1 MSGQINIVS
10 TPIGNLKDITLRAIE
25 TLKSVDLIL
34 AEDTRIAKKLLNHF
48 SINNRLESFNEK
60 NEALKNENLIKK
72 IKEGK
77 NIAIISDAGTPLIN
91 DPGFKLIRSARKEN
105 IKVTPI
111 PGCTAVI
118 AGLSASGI
126 STDKFTFLG
135 FLPRTKIKRRK
146 NLSQLL
152 HKQET
157 LIFFESV
164 HRIESTIIDMKELF
178 GIERKAVLCKEITK
192 IYESF
197 IGSNFMEIADYIK
210 EHQDKLKG
218 EFTIII
224 EGNREPTI
232 DLQKIDNIL
241 DILQSEISSK
251 DAVKICSIITG
262 YTKSIIYKRLLER
275 KQ

>member
-34 AEDTRIAKKLLNHF
+34 AEDTRVAKKLLNHF
-48 SINNRLESFNEK
+48 SINNRLESFNDK
-60 NEALKNENLIKK
+60 NESVKKENLIKK

-91 DPGFKLIRSARKEN
+91 DPGFKLIRFARKEN

-178 GIERKAVLCKEITK
+178 GTERKAVLCKEITK
-192 IYESF
+192 IHESF
-197 IGSNFMEIADYIK
+197 IGNNFLDITDYIK

-224 EGNREPTI
+224 EGNREKTI
-232 DLQKIDNIL
+232 DLKKIDNIL

>member
-48 SINNRLESFNEK
+48 SINNTLESFNDK
-60 NEALKNENLIKK
+60 NEDLKNENLIKDL
-72 IKEGK
+72 KEGK
-77 NIAIISDAGTPLIN
+77 NIAIISDAGTPLIS
-91 DPGFKLIRSARKEN
+91 DPGFKLIRSAREEN

-146 NLSQLL
+146 NLRQLV

-164 HRIESTIIDMKELF
+164 HRIGSTIEDMKDLF
-178 GIERKAVLCKEITK
+178 GQERKAVLCKEITK

-197 IGSNFMEIADYIK
+197 IGNNFMEITDYIK

-218 EFTIII
+218 EFTIIV
-224 EGNREPTI
+224 EGNRELSI
-232 DLQKIDNIL
+232 DLQKIDKIL
-241 DILQSEISSK
+241 DILQSQISSK
-251 DAVKICSIITG
+251 DAIKICSIITG
-262 YTKSIIYKRLLER
+262 YKKSTIYKRLLER

>member
-48 SINNRLESFNEK
+48 SINNTLESFNDK
-60 NEALKNENLIKK
+60 NEDLKNENLIKDL
-72 IKEGK
+72 KEGK
-77 NIAIISDAGTPLIN
+77 NIAIISDAGTPLIS
-91 DPGFKLIRSARKEN
+91 DPGFKLIRSAREEN

-111 PGCTAVI
+111 PGCTALI

-126 STDKFTFLG
+126 SSDKFTFLG

-146 NLSQLL
+146 NLRHLI

-164 HRIESTIIDMKELF
+164 HRMRSTIADMKELF
-178 GIERKAVLCKEITK
+178 GQERKAVLCKEITK

-197 IGSNFMEIADYIK
+197 IGNNFMEITDYIK

-218 EFTIII
+218 EFTIIV
-224 EGNREPTI
+224 EGNRELSI
-232 DLQKIDNIL
+232 DLQKIDKIL
-241 DILQSEISSK
+241 DILQSQISSK
-251 DAVKICSIITG
+251 DAIKICSIITG
-262 YTKSIIYKRLLER
+262 YKKSTIYKRLLER

>member
-48 SINNRLESFNEK
+48 SINNRLESFNDK
-60 NEALKNENLIKK
+60 NESVKKENLIKK

-91 DPGFKLIRSARKEN
+91 DPGFKLIRFARKEN

-146 NLSQLL
+146 NLSQLV

-178 GIERKAVLCKEITK
+178 GTERKAVLCKEITK
-192 IYESF
+192 IHESF
-197 IGSNFMEIADYIK
+197 IGNNFLDISGYIK

-224 EGNREPTI
+224 EGNREKTI
-232 DLQKIDNIL
+232 DLKKIDNIL

>member
-48 SINNRLESFNEK
+48 SINNTLESFNDK
-60 NEALKNENLIKK
+60 NEDLKNENLIKDL
-72 IKEGK
+72 KEGK
-77 NIAIISDAGTPLIN
+77 NIAIISDAGTPLIS
-91 DPGFKLIRSARKEN
+91 DPGFKLIRSAREEN
-105 IKVTPI
+105 IKVTPV
-111 PGCTAVI
+111 PGCTALI

-126 STDKFTFLG
+126 SSDKFTFLG

-146 NLSQLL
+146 NLRQLL

-164 HRIESTIIDMKELF
+164 HRIGSTIEDMKDLF
-178 GIERKAVLCKEITK
+178 GQERKAVLCKEITK

-197 IGSNFMEIADYIK
+197 IGNNFMEITDYIK

-218 EFTIII
+218 EFTIIV
-224 EGNREPTI
+224 EGNRELSI
-232 DLQKIDNIL
+232 DLQKIDKIL
-241 DILQSEISSK
+241 DILQSQISSK
-251 DAVKICSIITG
+251 DAIKICSIITG
-262 YTKSIIYKRLLER
+262 YKKSTIYKRLLER

>member
-48 SINNRLESFNEK
+48 SINNRLESFNDK
-60 NEALKNENLIKK
+60 NEDVKNENLIKK

-91 DPGFKLIRSARKEN
+91 DPGFKLIRFARKEN

-146 NLSQLL
+146 NLSQLV

-178 GIERKAVLCKEITK
+178 GTERKAVLCKEITK
-192 IYESF
+192 IHESF
-197 IGSNFMEIADYIK
+197 IGNNFLEITDYIK

-224 EGNREPTI
+224 EGNREKTI
-232 DLQKIDNIL
+232 DLKKIDNIL

>member
-48 SINNRLESFNEK
+48 SINNTLESFNDK
-60 NEALKNENLIKK
+60 NEDLKNENLIKDL
-72 IKEGK
+72 KEGK
-77 NIAIISDAGTPLIN
+77 NIAIISDAGTPLIS
-91 DPGFKLIRSARKEN
+91 DPGFKLIRSAREEN

-111 PGCTAVI
+111 PGCTALI

-126 STDKFTFLG
+126 SSDKFTFLG

-146 NLSQLL
+146 NLRQLV

-164 HRIESTIIDMKELF
+164 HRIVSTIADMKELF
-178 GIERKAVLCKEITK
+178 GQERKAVLCKEITK

-197 IGSNFMEIADYIK
+197 IGNNFMEITDYIK

-218 EFTIII
+218 EFTIIV
-224 EGNREPTI
+224 EGNRELSI
-232 DLQKIDNIL
+232 DLQKIDKIL
-241 DILQSEISSK
+241 DILQSQISSK
-251 DAVKICSIITG
+251 DAIKICSIITG
-262 YTKSIIYKRLLER
+262 YKKSTIYKRLLER

>member
-25 TLKSVDLIL
+25 TLESVDLIL
-34 AEDTRIAKKLLNHF
+34 AEDTRTAKKLLNHF
-48 SINNRLESFNEK
+48 SINNTLESFNDK
-60 NEALKNENLIKK
+60 NEDLKNENLIKDL
-72 IKEGK
+72 KEGK
-77 NIAIISDAGTPLIN
+77 NIAIISDAGTPLIS
-91 DPGFKLIRSARKEN
+91 DPGFKLIRFAREEN
-105 IKVTPI
+105 IKVTPV
-111 PGCTAVI
+111 PGCTALI

-126 STDKFTFLG
+126 SSDKFTFLG

-146 NLSQLL
+146 NLRQLV

-164 HRIESTIIDMKELF
+164 HRIGSTIEDMKDLF
-178 GIERKAVLCKEITK
+178 GQDRKAVLCKEITK

-197 IGSNFMEIADYIK
+197 IGNNFMEITDYIK

-218 EFTIII
+218 EFTIIV
-224 EGNREPTI
+224 EGNRELSI
-232 DLQKIDNIL
+232 DLQKIDKIL
-241 DILQSEISSK
+241 DILQSQISSK
-251 DAVKICSIITG
+251 DAIKICSIITG
-262 YTKSIIYKRLLER
+262 YKKSTIYKRLLER

>member
-1 MSGQINIVS
+1 MSGQISIVS

-48 SINNRLESFNEK
+48 SINNRLESFNDK
-60 NEALKNENLIKK
+60 NESVKKENLIKK

-77 NIAIISDAGTPLIN
+77 NIAIISDAGTPLIS
-91 DPGFKLIRSARKEN
+91 DPGFKLIRSAREEN

-111 PGCTAVI
+111 PGCTALI

-126 STDKFTFLG
+126 SSDKFTFLG

-146 NLSQLL
+146 NLRQLV

-178 GIERKAVLCKEITK
+178 GTERKAVLCKEITK
-192 IYESF
+192 IHESF
-197 IGSNFMEIADYIK
+197 IGNNFLDITDYIK

-224 EGNREPTI
+224 EGNREKTI
-232 DLQKIDNIL
+232 DLKKIDNIL

>member
-1 MSGQINIVS
+1 MSGQISIVS

-34 AEDTRIAKKLLNHF
+34 AEDTRVAKKLLNHF
-48 SINNRLESFNEK
+48 SINNRLESFNDK
-60 NEALKNENLIKK
+60 NESVKKENVIKK

-91 DPGFKLIRSARKEN
+91 DPGFKLIRFARKEN

-146 NLSQLL
+146 NLRQLV

-178 GIERKAVLCKEITK
+178 GTERKAVLCKEITK
-192 IYESF
+192 IHESF
-197 IGSNFMEIADYIK
+197 IGNNFLDITGYIK

-218 EFTIII
+218 EFTIIV
-224 EGNREPTI
+224 EGNRELSI
-232 DLQKIDNIL
+232 DLQKIDKIL
-241 DILQSEISSK
+241 DILQSQISSK
-251 DAVKICSIITG
+251 DAIKICSIITG
-262 YTKSIIYKRLLER
+262 YKKSTIYKRLLER

>member
-48 SINNRLESFNEK
+48 SINNTLESFNDK
-60 NEALKNENLIKK
+60 NEDLKNENLIKDL
-72 IKEGK
+72 KEGK
-77 NIAIISDAGTPLIN
+77 NIAIISDAGTPLIS
-91 DPGFKLIRSARKEN
+91 DPGFKLIRSAREEN

-111 PGCTAVI
+111 PGCTALI

-126 STDKFTFLG
+126 SSDKFTFLG

-146 NLSQLL
+146 NLRQLV

-178 GIERKAVLCKEITK
+178 GTERKAVLCKEITK
-192 IYESF
+192 IHESF
-197 IGSNFMEIADYIK
+197 IGNNFLDITDYIK
-210 EHQDKLKG
+210 EHQEKLKG
-218 EFTIII
+218 EFTIIV
-224 EGNREPTI
+224 EGNRELSI
-232 DLQKIDNIL
+232 DLQKIDKIL
-241 DILQSEISSK
+241 DILQSQISSK
-251 DAVKICSIITG
+251 DAIKICSIITG
-262 YTKSIIYKRLLER
+262 YKKSTIYKRLLER

>member
-48 SINNRLESFNEK
+48 SINNTLESFNDK
-60 NEALKNENLIKK
+60 NEDLKNENLIKDL
-72 IKEGK
+72 KEGK
-77 NIAIISDAGTPLIN
+77 NIAIISDAGTPLIS
-91 DPGFKLIRSARKEN
+91 DPGFKLIRSAREEN
-105 IKVTPI
+105 IKVTPV
-111 PGCTAVI
+111 PGCTALI

-126 STDKFTFLG
+126 SSDKFTFLG

-146 NLSQLL
+146 NLRQLA

-164 HRIESTIIDMKELF
+164 HRIGSTIADMKELF
-178 GIERKAVLCKEITK
+178 GQERKAVLCKEITK

-197 IGSNFMEIADYIK
+197 IGNNFMEITDYIK
-210 EHQDKLKG
+210 KHQDKLKG
-218 EFTIII
+218 EFTIIV
-224 EGNREPTI
+224 EGNRELSI
-232 DLQKIDNIL
+232 DLQKIDKIL
-241 DILQSEISSK
+241 DILQSQISSK
-251 DAVKICSIITG
+251 DAIKICSIITG
-262 YTKSIIYKRLLER
+262 
-275 KQ
+275 

>member
-48 SINNRLESFNEK
+48 SINNTLESFNDK
-60 NEALKNENLIKK
+60 NEDLKNENLIKDL
-72 IKEGK
+72 KEGK
-77 NIAIISDAGTPLIN
+77 NIAIISDAGTPLIS
-91 DPGFKLIRSARKEN
+91 DPGFKLIRSAREEN
-105 IKVTPI
+105 IKVTPV
-111 PGCTAVI
+111 PGCTALI

-126 STDKFTFLG
+126 SSDKFTFLG

-146 NLSQLL
+146 NLRQLV

-164 HRIESTIIDMKELF
+164 HRIGSTIADMKDLF
-178 GIERKAVLCKEITK
+178 GQERKAVLCKEITK
-192 IYESF
+192 IHESF
-197 IGSNFMEIADYIK
+197 IGNNFLDITDYIK

-224 EGNREPTI
+224 EGNKEKTI
-232 DLQKIDNIL
+232 DLKKIDNIL

-251 DAVKICSIITG
+251 DAIKICSIITG
-262 YTKSIIYKRLLER
+262 YKKSTIYKRLLER

>member
-48 SINNRLESFNEK
+48 SINNRLESFNDK
-60 NEALKNENLIKK
+60 NESVKNENLIKK

-77 NIAIISDAGTPLIN
+77 NIAIISDAGTPLIS
-91 DPGFKLIRSARKEN
+91 DPGFKLIRSAREEN
-105 IKVTPI
+105 IKVTPV
-111 PGCTAVI
+111 PGCTALI

-126 STDKFTFLG
+126 SSDKFTFLG

-146 NLSQLL
+146 NLRQLV

-164 HRIESTIIDMKELF
+164 HRIESTIADMKELF
-178 GIERKAVLCKEITK
+178 GQERKAVLCKEITK

-197 IGSNFMEIADYIK
+197 IGNNFMEITDYIK

-218 EFTIII
+218 EFTIIV
-224 EGNREPTI
+224 EGNRELSI
-232 DLQKIDNIL
+232 DLQKIDKIL
-241 DILQSEISSK
+241 DILQSQISSK
-251 DAVKICSIITG
+251 DAIKICSIITG
-262 YTKSIIYKRLLER
+262 YKKSTIYKRLLER

>member
-48 SINNRLESFNEK
+48 SINNTLESFNDK
-60 NEALKNENLIKK
+60 NEDLKNENLIKDL
-72 IKEGK
+72 KEGK
-77 NIAIISDAGTPLIN
+77 NIAIISDAGTPLIS
-91 DPGFKLIRSARKEN
+91 DPGFKLIRSAREEN
-105 IKVTPI
+105 IKVTPV
-111 PGCTAVI
+111 PGCTALI

-126 STDKFTFLG
+126 SSDKFTFLG

-146 NLSQLL
+146 NLRQLV

-164 HRIESTIIDMKELF
+164 HRIGSTIADMKELF
-178 GIERKAVLCKEITK
+178 GQERKAVLCKEITK

-197 IGSNFMEIADYIK
+197 IGNNFKEITDYIK

-218 EFTIII
+218 EFTIIV
-224 EGNREPTI
+224 EGNRELSI
-232 DLQKIDNIL
+232 DLQKIDKIL
-241 DILQSEISSK
+241 DILQSQISSK
-251 DAVKICSIITG
+251 DAIKICSIITG
-262 YTKSIIYKRLLER
+262 YKKSTIYKRLLER

>member
-1 MSGQINIVS
+1 MSGQISIVS
-10 TPIGNLKDITLRAIE
+10 TPIGNLRDITLRAIE

-48 SINNRLESFNEK
+48 SINNTLESFNDK
-60 NEALKNENLIKK
+60 NEDLKSENLIKNL
-72 IKEGK
+72 KEGK
-77 NIAIISDAGTPLIN
+77 NIAIISDAGTPLIS
-91 DPGFKLIRSARKEN
+91 DPGFKLIRSAREEN

-126 STDKFTFLG
+126 RSDKFTFLG

-146 NLSQLL
+146 NLRQVV

-164 HRIESTIIDMKELF
+164 HRIESTITDMKELF

-197 IGSNFMEIADYIK
+197 IGNNFMEITDYIK
-210 EHQDKLKG
+210 ENQEKLKG
-218 EFTIII
+218 EFTIIV
-224 EGNREPTI
+224 EGNRELTTDI
-232 DLQKIDNIL
+232 QKIDKIL
-241 DILQSEISSK
+241 DILQSEMSSK
-251 DAVKICSIITG
+251 DAIKICSIITG
-262 YTKSIIYKRLLER
+262 YKKSTIYKRLLER

>member
-48 SINNRLESFNEK
+48 SINNRLESFNDK
-60 NEALKNENLIKK
+60 NESVKNENLIKK

-91 DPGFKLIRSARKEN
+91 DPGFKLIRFARKEN

-146 NLSQLL
+146 NLRQLV

-178 GIERKAVLCKEITK
+178 GTERKAVLCKEITK
-192 IYESF
+192 IHESF
-197 IGSNFMEIADYIK
+197 IGNNFLDITDYIK

-224 EGNREPTI
+224 EGNREKTI
-232 DLQKIDNIL
+232 DLKKIDNIL

>member
-34 AEDTRIAKKLLNHF
+34 AEDTRVAKKLLNHF
-48 SINNRLESFNEK
+48 SINNRLESFNDK
-60 NEALKNENLIKK
+60 NESVKKENLIKK

-91 DPGFKLIRSARKEN
+91 DPGFKLIRFARKEN

-146 NLSQLL
+146 NLRQLV

-178 GIERKAVLCKEITK
+178 GTERKAVLCKEITK
-192 IYESF
+192 IHESF
-197 IGSNFMEIADYIK
+197 IGNNFLDITDYIK

-224 EGNREPTI
+224 EGNREKTI

>member
-1 MSGQINIVS
+1 MPGQINIVS

-48 SINNRLESFNEK
+48 SINNRLESFNDK
-60 NEALKNENLIKK
+60 NESVKNENLIKT

-91 DPGFKLIRSARKEN
+91 DPGFKLIRFARKEN

-146 NLSQLL
+146 NLSQLV

-178 GIERKAVLCKEITK
+178 GTERKAVLCKEITK
-192 IYESF
+192 IHESF
-197 IGSNFMEIADYIK
+197 IGNNFLDITDYIK

-224 EGNREPTI
+224 EGNREKTI
-232 DLQKIDNIL
+232 DLKKIDNIL

>member
-1 MSGQINIVS
+1 MPGQINIVS

-34 AEDTRIAKKLLNHF
+34 AEDTRVAKKLLNHF
-48 SINNRLESFNEK
+48 SINNRLESFNDK
-60 NEALKNENLIKK
+60 NESVKKENLIKK

-91 DPGFKLIRSARKEN
+91 DTGFKLIRFARKEN

-135 FLPRTKIKRRK
+135 FLPRTKMKRRK

-152 HKQET
+152 HKEET

-178 GIERKAVLCKEITK
+178 GTERKAVLCKEITK
-192 IYESF
+192 IHESF
-197 IGSNFMEIADYIK
+197 IGNNFLEITDYIK

-224 EGNREPTI
+224 EGNREKTI
-232 DLQKIDNIL
+232 DLKKIDNIL

>member
-48 SINNRLESFNEK
+48 SINNRLESFNDK
-60 NEALKNENLIKK
+60 NEAVKNENLIKK

-91 DPGFKLIRSARKEN
+91 DPGFKLIRFARKEN

-146 NLSQLL
+146 DLKKLI
-152 HKQET
+152 HRQET

-178 GIERKAVLCKEITK
+178 GRERKAVLCKEITK
-192 IYESF
+192 IHESF
-197 IGSNFMEIADYIK
+197 IGNNFLDITDYIK

-224 EGNREPTI
+224 EGNREKTI
-232 DLQKIDNIL
+232 DLKKIDNIL

>member
-34 AEDTRIAKKLLNHF
+34 AEDTRVAKKLLNHF
-48 SINNRLESFNEK
+48 SINNRLESFNDK
-60 NEALKNENLIKK
+60 NESVKKENLIKK

-91 DPGFKLIRSARKEN
+91 DPGFKLIRFARKEN

-146 NLSQLL
+146 NLRQLV

-178 GIERKAVLCKEITK
+178 GTERKAVLCKEITK
-192 IYESF
+192 IHESF
-197 IGSNFMEIADYIK
+197 IGNNFLDITDYIK

-224 EGNREPTI
+224 EGNREKTI
-232 DLQKIDNIL
+232 DLKKIDNIL

>member
-48 SINNRLESFNEK
+48 SINNTLESFNDK
-60 NEALKNENLIKK
+60 NEDLKNENLIKDL
-72 IKEGK
+72 KEGK
-77 NIAIISDAGTPLIN
+77 NIAIISDAGTPLIS
-91 DPGFKLIRSARKEN
+91 DPGFKLIRSAREEN
-105 IKVTPI
+105 IKVTPV
-111 PGCTAVI
+111 PGCTALI

-126 STDKFTFLG
+126 SSDKFTFLG

-146 NLSQLL
+146 NLRQLV

-164 HRIESTIIDMKELF
+164 HRIGSTIADMKELF
-178 GIERKAVLCKEITK
+178 GQERKAVLCKEITK

-197 IGSNFMEIADYIK
+197 IGNNFKEITDYIK

-218 EFTIII
+218 EFTIIV
-224 EGNREPTI
+224 EGNKELTI
-232 DLQKIDNIL
+232 DIQKIDKIL
-241 DILQSEISSK
+241 DILQSQISSK
-251 DAVKICSIITG
+251 DAIKICSIITG
-262 YTKSIIYKRLLER
+262 YKKSTIYKRLLER

>member
-10 TPIGNLKDITLRAIE
+10 TPIGKLQDITLRAIE

-48 SINNRLESFNEK
+48 SINNRLESFNDN
-60 NEALKNENLIKK
+60 NESVKNENLIKK

-91 DPGFKLIRSARKEN
+91 DPGFKLIRFARKEN

-135 FLPRTKIKRRK
+135 FLPRTKVKRRK

-178 GIERKAVLCKEITK
+178 GTERKAVLCKEITK
-192 IYESF
+192 IHESF
-197 IGSNFMEIADYIK
+197 IGNNFLDITDYIK

-224 EGNREPTI
+224 EGNREKTI
-232 DLQKIDNIL
+232 DLKKIDNIL

>member
-48 SINNRLESFNEK
+48 SINNRLESFNDK
-60 NEALKNENLIKK
+60 NEAVKNENLIKK

-91 DPGFKLIRSARKEN
+91 DPGFKLIRFARKEN

-178 GIERKAVLCKEITK
+178 GTERKAVLCKEITK
-192 IYESF
+192 IHESF
-197 IGSNFMEIADYIK
+197 IGNNFLDITDYIK

-218 EFTIII
+218 EFTLIV
-224 EGNREPTI
+224 EGSKELTI
-232 DLQKIDNIL
+232 DLRKIDKVL
-241 DILQSEISSK
+241 DILQSEMSSK
-251 DAVKICSIITG
+251 DAIKICSIVTG
-262 YTKSIIYKRLLER
+262 YKKSTIYKRALER

>member
-48 SINNRLESFNEK
+48 SINNRLESFNDK
-60 NEALKNENLIKK
+60 NEDLKNENLIKDL
-72 IKEGK
+72 KEGK
-77 NIAIISDAGTPLIN
+77 NIAIISDAGTPLIS
-91 DPGFKLIRSARKEN
+91 DPGFKLIRSAREES

-111 PGCTAVI
+111 PGCTALI

-126 STDKFTFLG
+126 SSDKFTFLG

-146 NLSQLL
+146 NLRQLV

-164 HRIESTIIDMKELF
+164 HRIGSTIADMKELF
-178 GIERKAVLCKEITK
+178 GQERKAVLCKEITK

-197 IGSNFMEIADYIK
+197 IGNNFKEITDYIK

-218 EFTIII
+218 EFTIIV
-224 EGNREPTI
+224 EGNRELTI
-232 DLQKIDNIL
+232 DLQKIDKIL
-241 DILQSEISSK
+241 DILQSQISSK
-251 DAVKICSIITG
+251 DAIKICSIITG
-262 YTKSIIYKRLLER
+262 YKKSTIYKRLLER

>member
-48 SINNRLESFNEK
+48 SINNRLESFNDK
-60 NEALKNENLIKK
+60 NEAVKNENLIKK

-91 DPGFKLIRSARKEN
+91 DPGFKLIRFARKEN

-146 NLSQLL
+146 NLRQLV

-178 GIERKAVLCKEITK
+178 GTERKAVLCKEITK
-192 IYESF
+192 IHESF
-197 IGSNFMEIADYIK
+197 IGNNFLDITDYIK

-224 EGNREPTI
+224 EGNKEKTI
-232 DLQKIDNIL
+232 DLKKIDNIL

-251 DAVKICSIITG
+251 DAIKVCSIITG

>member
-1 MSGQINIVS
+1 MAGQLNIVS

-34 AEDTRIAKKLLNHF
+34 AEDTRVAKKLLNHF

-60 NEALKNENLIKK
+60 NEDLKNKDLIKK
-72 IKEGK
+72 LKEGK
-77 NIAIISDAGTPLIN
+77 NIAIISDAGTPLIS
-91 DPGFKLIRSARKEN
+91 DPGFKLIRSAREEN
-105 IKVTPI
+105 INVNPI

-126 STDKFTFLG
+126 SSDKFTFLG

-146 NLSQLL
+146 DLKKLI
-152 HKQET
+152 HRQET

-164 HRIESTIIDMKELF
+164 HRIESTISDMKELF
-178 GIERKAVLCKEITK
+178 GMDRRAVLCKEITK

-197 IGSNFMEIADYIK
+197 IGNNFLDITDYIK

-224 EGNREPTI
+224 EGNREKTI
-232 DLQKIDNIL
+232 DLKKIDNIL

>member
-48 SINNRLESFNEK
+48 SINNTLESFNDK
-60 NEALKNENLIKK
+60 NEDLKNENLIKDL
-72 IKEGK
+72 KEGK
-77 NIAIISDAGTPLIN
+77 NIAIISDAGTPLIS
-91 DPGFKLIRSARKEN
+91 DPGFKLIRSAREES

-111 PGCTAVI
+111 PGCTALI

-126 STDKFTFLG
+126 SSDKFTFLG

-146 NLSQLL
+146 NLRQLI

-164 HRIESTIIDMKELF
+164 HRIGSTIADMKDLF
-178 GIERKAVLCKEITK
+178 GQERKAVLCKEITK

-197 IGSNFMEIADYIK
+197 IGNNFKEITDYIK

-218 EFTIII
+218 EFTIIV
-224 EGNREPTI
+224 EGNRELSI
-232 DLQKIDNIL
+232 DLQKIDKIL
-241 DILQSEISSK
+241 DILQSQISSK
-251 DAVKICSIITG
+251 DAIKICSIITG
-262 YTKSIIYKRLLER
+262 YKKSTIYKRLLER

>member
-48 SINNRLESFNEK
+48 SINNTLESFNDK
-60 NEALKNENLIKK
+60 NEDLKNENLIKDL
-72 IKEGK
+72 KEGK
-77 NIAIISDAGTPLIN
+77 NIAIISDAGTPLIS
-91 DPGFKLIRSARKEN
+91 DPGFKLIRSAREEN
-105 IKVTPI
+105 IKVTPV
-111 PGCTAVI
+111 PGCTALI

-126 STDKFTFLG
+126 SSDKFTFLG

-146 NLSQLL
+146 NLRQLV

-164 HRIESTIIDMKELF
+164 HRIGSTIVDMKDLF
-178 GIERKAVLCKEITK
+178 GQERKAVLCKEITK

-197 IGSNFMEIADYIK
+197 IGNNFMEITDYIK

-218 EFTIII
+218 EFTIIV
-224 EGNREPTI
+224 EGNRELSI
-232 DLQKIDNIL
+232 DLQKIDKIL
-241 DILQSEISSK
+241 DILQSQISSK
-251 DAVKICSIITG
+251 DAIKICSIITG
-262 YTKSIIYKRLLER
+262 YKKSTIYKRLLER

>member
-48 SINNRLESFNEK
+48 SINNTLESFNDK
-60 NEALKNENLIKK
+60 NEDLKNENLIKDL
-72 IKEGK
+72 KEGK
-77 NIAIISDAGTPLIN
+77 NIAIISDAGTPLIS
-91 DPGFKLIRSARKEN
+91 DPGFKLIRSAREEN
-105 IKVTPI
+105 IKVTPV
-111 PGCTAVI
+111 PGCTALI

-126 STDKFTFLG
+126 SSDKFTFLG

-146 NLSQLL
+146 NLSQLV

-178 GIERKAVLCKEITK
+178 GTERKAVLCKEITK
-192 IYESF
+192 IHESF
-197 IGSNFMEIADYIK
+197 IGNNFLDITGYIK

-224 EGNREPTI
+224 EGNREKNI
-232 DLQKIDNIL
+232 DLKKIDNIL

>member
-48 SINNRLESFNEK
+48 SINNTLESFNDK
-60 NEALKNENLIKK
+60 NEDLKSENLIKK
-72 IKEGK
+72 LKEGK
-77 NIAIISDAGTPLIN
+77 NIAIISDAGTPLIS
-91 DPGFKLIRSARKEN
+91 DPGFKLIRSAREEN

-178 GIERKAVLCKEITK
+178 GAERKAVLCKEITK
-192 IYESF
+192 IHESF
-197 IGSNFMEIADYIK
+197 IGKNFLEITDYIK
-210 EHQDKLKG
+210 EHKDKLKG

-224 EGNREPTI
+224 EGNREKTI
-232 DLQKIDNIL
+232 DLKKIDNIL

>member
-48 SINNRLESFNEK
+48 SINNTLESFNDK
-60 NEALKNENLIKK
+60 NEDLKNENLIKDL
-72 IKEGK
+72 KEGK
-77 NIAIISDAGTPLIN
+77 NIAIISDAGTPLIS
-91 DPGFKLIRSARKEN
+91 DPGFKLIRSAREEN
-105 IKVTPI
+105 IKVTPV
-111 PGCTAVI
+111 PGCTALI

-126 STDKFTFLG
+126 SSDKFTFLG

-146 NLSQLL
+146 NLRQLI

-164 HRIESTIIDMKELF
+164 HRIGSTIADMKELF
-178 GIERKAVLCKEITK
+178 GQERKAVLCKEITK

-197 IGSNFMEIADYIK
+197 IGNNFMEITDYIK

-218 EFTIII
+218 EFTIIV
-224 EGNREPTI
+224 EGNRELSI
-232 DLQKIDNIL
+232 DIQKIDKIL
-241 DILQSEISSK
+241 DILQSQISSK
-251 DAVKICSIITG
+251 DAIKICSIITG
-262 YTKSIIYKRLLER
+262 YKKSTIYKRLLER

>member
-48 SINNRLESFNEK
+48 SINNTLESFNDK
-60 NEALKNENLIKK
+60 NEDLKNENLIKDL
-72 IKEGK
+72 KEGK
-77 NIAIISDAGTPLIN
+77 NIAIISDAGTPLIS
-91 DPGFKLIRSARKEN
+91 DPGFKLIRSAREEN

-111 PGCTAVI
+111 PGCTALI

-126 STDKFTFLG
+126 SSDKFTFLG

-146 NLSQLL
+146 NLRQLV

-164 HRIESTIIDMKELF
+164 HRIESTITDMKELF

-197 IGSNFMEIADYIK
+197 IGNNFMEITDYIK

-218 EFTIII
+218 EFTIIV
-224 EGNREPTI
+224 EGNRELSI
-232 DLQKIDNIL
+232 DLQKIDKIL
-241 DILQSEISSK
+241 DILQSQISSK
-251 DAVKICSIITG
+251 DAIKICSIITG
-262 YTKSIIYKRLLER
+262 YKKSTIYKRLLER

>member
-48 SINNRLESFNEK
+48 SINNTLESFNDK
-60 NEALKNENLIKK
+60 NEDLKNENLIKDL
-72 IKEGK
+72 KEGK
-77 NIAIISDAGTPLIN
+77 NIAIISDAGTPLIS
-91 DPGFKLIRSARKEN
+91 DPGFKLIRFAREEN

-111 PGCTAVI
+111 PGCTALI

-126 STDKFTFLG
+126 SSDKFTFLG

-146 NLSQLL
+146 NLRQLV

-164 HRIESTIIDMKELF
+164 HRIGSTIEDMIDLF
-178 GIERKAVLCKEITK
+178 GQERKAVLCKEITK

-197 IGSNFMEIADYIK
+197 IGNNFMEITDYIK

-218 EFTIII
+218 EFTIIV
-224 EGNREPTI
+224 EGNRELSI
-232 DLQKIDNIL
+232 DLQKIDKIL
-241 DILQSEISSK
+241 DILQSQISSK
-251 DAVKICSIITG
+251 DAIKICSIITG
-262 YTKSIIYKRLLER
+262 YKKSTIYKRLLER

>member
-48 SINNRLESFNEK
+48 SINNRLESFNDK
-60 NEALKNENLIKK
+60 NESVKKENLIKK

-91 DPGFKLIRSARKEN
+91 DPGFKLIRFARKEN

-146 NLSQLL
+146 NLSQLV

-178 GIERKAVLCKEITK
+178 GTERKAVLCKEITK
-192 IYESF
+192 IHESF
-197 IGSNFMEIADYIK
+197 IGNNFLDITDYIK

-224 EGNREPTI
+224 EGNREKTI
-232 DLQKIDNIL
+232 DLKKIDNIL

>member
-34 AEDTRIAKKLLNHF
+34 AEDTRVAKKLLNHF
-48 SINNRLESFNEK
+48 SINNRLESFNDK
-60 NEALKNENLIKK
+60 NESVKKENLIKK

-91 DPGFKLIRSARKEN
+91 DPGFKLIRFARKEN

-146 NLSQLL
+146 NLSQLV

-178 GIERKAVLCKEITK
+178 GTERKAVLCKEITK
-192 IYESF
+192 IHESF
-197 IGSNFMEIADYIK
+197 IGNNFLDITDHIK

-224 EGNREPTI
+224 EGNREKTI
-232 DLQKIDNIL
+232 DLKKIDNIL

-251 DAVKICSIITG
+251 DAIKICSIITG

>member
-34 AEDTRIAKKLLNHF
+34 AEDTRVAKKLLNHF
-48 SINNRLESFNEK
+48 SINNRLESFNDK
-60 NEALKNENLIKK
+60 NEAVKNDNLIKK

-77 NIAIISDAGTPLIN
+77 SIAIISDAGTPLIN
-91 DPGFKLIRSARKEN
+91 DPGFKLIRFARKEN

-146 NLSQLL
+146 NLSQLV

-178 GIERKAVLCKEITK
+178 GTERKAVLCKEITK
-192 IYESF
+192 IHESF
-197 IGSNFMEIADYIK
+197 IGNNFLDITDYIK

-224 EGNREPTI
+224 EGNREKTI
-232 DLQKIDNIL
+232 DLKKIDNIL